1 MALTW
6 VLLSVSLM
14 VQRMEK
20 KTALQSVTMLGPH
33 WARKWVMTWAPLT
46 VQRTETT
53 SVMQLATQTAQH
65 LVTMSVLL

>member
-14 VQRMEK
+14 VRRMEK
-20 KTALQSVTMLGPH
+20 KTALQKVTMLGPH